1 MIVLRVTAAITLLA
15 LCATSA
21 FAQGEKDWE
30 ARAIAG
36 FHQAGAASADFTQ
49 NFFFDFFIMRALS
62 EKPLWDARVNIWG
75 DIRVASSPQQITTPV
90 ANFVTGFADQV
101 SKVPVNELA
110 QGADFE
116 SGLEIRAKT
125 WERDSKSTERMIG
138 FVAYFG
144 ALGIF
149 HPPSTTVQIF
159 AVPDKTSPQYP
170 LFATDYPS
178 AANSKYIGFLAPD
191 RDRFYRN
198 YGFGVRITTFDKGH
212 NFAPPAT
219 YMFALGQDEVITGG
233 ELHSLVGHF
242 DVFYPLPISGDM
254 GKYKCVYLFGTA
266 NLRLSRATKLD
277 TFVLQNPNAS
287 SLVVQGFD
295 PNVAIVTVPSTR
307 DTYRIGVGVDL
318 VNLIHSICNTAKS
331 TC

>member
-1 MIVLRVTAAITLLA
+1 MPRITASVVA
-15 LCATSA
+15 LMLFATSA
-21 FAQGEKDWE
+21 LAQKEKDWE

-62 EKPLWDARVNIWG
+62 KEALWDARANLWG
-75 DIRVASSPQQITTPV
+75 DVRVASSPQQITTPV
-90 ANFVTGFADQV
+90 ANFVTGFADQI
-101 SKVPVNELA
+101 SKIPVNELA

-116 SGLEIRAKT
+116 SGFEIRAKT
-125 WERDSKSTERMIG
+125 WERDSGSTERMIG
-138 FVAYFG
+138 FVGYFG

-149 HPPSTTVQIF
+149 HPPSASVQIF
-159 AVPDKTSPQYP
+159 AVPDMASPQYP
-170 LFATDYPS
+170 LFAKDYPS
-178 AANSKYIGFLAPD
+178 AANSKYIGFLPPD
-191 RDRFYRN
+191 RDRFYRS
-198 YGFGVRITTFDKGH
+198 YGFGLRVTTFDKNN

-219 YMFALGQDEVITGG
+219 YTFALGQDELITGG
-233 ELHSLVGHF
+233 DLQSVVGHF

-266 NLRLSRATKLD
+266 NLRLSRARKLD

-287 SLVVQGFD
+287 SVVVQGFD